1 MVRKGFTLIE
11 LIMVIVIL
19 GIMAVMATD
28 ILASMYQNY
37 LRSRSINYLHSETNL
52 ALDKISKQ
60 LSNRI
65 KESVTVRI
73 GTTGVPIPIEDTT
86 DNHNVLEWINYSN
99 ESLNGLGHVTG
110 LARSVPGWSGMI
122 DLDNVET
129 NNTANTLKTPG
140 SNLNV
145 AGNII
150 WELSNHEVD
159 INDTN
164 GGVALIFKGPKDR
177 DMKKWGWAG
186 TSSDREYVINVHRD
200 TNDRIALDENITE
213 AYEHYYLAHSAY
225 ALVPT
230 EVKNGVFD
238 LNLHYNYRPWL
249 GESLADGQVATIA
262 RNVSLFRI
270 RRFGETGYQLMFQ
283 LCIADAS
290 RSLTGTNDYGVC
302 KERQLY

>member
-19 GIMAVMATD
+19 GIMAIMATD
-28 ILASMYQNY
+28 ILASIYQNY

-99 ESLNGLGHVTG
+99 ESLNGLGNI
-110 LARSVPGWSGMI
+110 PGWSGMI

-140 SNLNV
+140 SNLNI
-145 AGNII
+145 AGNIMR
-150 WELSNHEVD
+150 ELSNHKVD
-159 INDTN
+159 FNSTD

-177 DMKKWGWAG
+177 DMTKWGWGG
-186 TSSDREYVINVHRD
+186 TDGEYTVNVHRD

-230 EVKNGVFD
+230 EVKNDVFD

-249 GESLADGQVATIA
+249 GESLADGKVATIA

-270 RRFGETGYQLMFQ
+270 RRFGDTGYQLMFQ
-283 LCIADAS
+283 LCIADAN
-290 RSLTGTNDYGVC
+290 RSLAGTNDYGVC